1 MDSLVNKIIAA
12 AKKEAP
18 SAHDCQQAL
27 IRAGLIAHA
36 YVGAESE
43 VIAEVFGLS
52 ADLMLHND
60 VNRDPVTTTDRSH

>member
-1 MDSLVNKIIAA
+1 MNKIIAA

-18 SAHDCQQAL
+18 TAHDCQQAL

-43 VIAEVFGLS
+43 LIEQVFGLGS
-52 ADLMLHND
+52 ELMLHDNVKHSSVGAAD
-60 VNRDPVTTTDRSH
+60 